1 MGLAMIIWLGE
12 MLNTINGFL
21 LVIFILVSVSGAGYL
36 VIDANEKYSVY
47 QFNYSISEE
56 TKLAKKE
63 EINTI
68 MFKKMKKLCV
78 ISSVLGLL
86 FTVTP
91 NRDTFYAMVGVSV
104 AENVLHEMATKLDD
118 SEKVKRLS
126 SIIDKSLSLVE
137 VKLDGALI
145 DKEQTD
151 GKK

>member
-1 MGLAMIIWLGE
+1 MWLAMLIWIGE

-21 LVIFILVSVSGAGYL
+21 LVIFLLVSVFGAGYL
-36 VIDANEKYSVY
+36 IIDANEKYRVY

-63 EINTI
+63 EINAIT
-68 MFKKMKKLCV
+68 FKKAKKLCV

-86 FTVTP
+86 FTITP

-104 AENVLHEMATKLDD
+104 VEDVLHEVATKLDD

-151 GKK
+151 DKR